1 MIDFFIAGFG
11 EILTPFCLLLVIFG
25 VSMGIVFGSIPGL
38 SATMAIALFLPVS
51 YNLTPM
57 QGMTLLLSLYIGGV
71 SGGLISAILLKI
83 PGTPSSVATC
93 FDGFPMTQK
102 GEAIK
107 ALGIG
112 IVFSFLGTLISI
124 VALIVLA
131 PSIAK
136 VAIRFGHFEYFSIAI
151 FSLTMIATLAGKSM
165 VKGLTS
171 GVFGIMCATVGMAPV
186 DAAPRFTLG
195 NVNISAGL
203 DILPVLIGMF
213 ALAEILSSAEELR
226 RKKKSEILEIDTK
239 NIKGFGFSLKELKE
253 QTGNMFRSAGIG
265 LGIGILPGLG
275 GSTSNLLAYSVAK
288 NQSKYPEKFGT
299 GIIDG
304 VVATETA
311 NNASIGGAMIPLLT
325 LGIPG
330 DMATAMLLGGLMIH
344 GLQPGPLL
352 FTEQPVLIYG
362 IFAAMIIANFAM
374 LFLEFYG
381 LRLFVKALKLPKH
394 ILLPIVFVLCV
405 VGAFGLSNRVF
416 DTYVVIVFG
425 IIGYMFIKL
434 NLPVAPFIMG
444 FILGPMAESYFRRAL
459 MLSQGSYAPFFT
471 KPISL
476 VFLLIAAASL
486 LITLFRQ
493 YKKKPE

>member
-151 FSLTMIATLAGKSM
+151 FSLTS
-165 VKGLTS
+165 
-171 GVFGIMCATVGMAPV
+171 
-186 DAAPRFTLG
+186 
-195 NVNISAGL
+195 IS
-203 DILPVLIGMF
+203 
-213 ALAEILSSAEELR
+213 E
-226 RKKKSEILEIDTK
+226 
-239 NIKGFGFSLKELKE
+239 
-253 QTGNMFRSAGIG
+253 
-265 LGIGILPGLG
+265 
-275 GSTSNLLAYSVAK
+275 
-288 NQSKYPEKFGT
+288 
-299 GIIDG
+299 
-304 VVATETA
+304 
-311 NNASIGGAMIPLLT
+311 
-325 LGIPG
+325 
-330 DMATAMLLGGLMIH
+330 MLL
-344 GLQPGPLL
+344 PWV
-352 FTEQPVLIYG
+352 FTTEI
-362 IFAAMIIANFAM
+362 
-374 LFLEFYG
+374 
-381 LRLFVKALKLPKH
+381 
-394 ILLPIVFVLCV
+394 
-405 VGAFGLSNRVF
+405 
-416 DTYVVIVFG
+416 
-425 IIGYMFIKL
+425 
-434 NLPVAPFIMG
+434 
-444 FILGPMAESYFRRAL
+444 
-459 MLSQGSYAPFFT
+459 
-471 KPISL
+471 
-476 VFLLIAAASL
+476 
-486 LITLFRQ
+486 
-493 YKKKPE
+493 